1 MNTKRPRSVQ
11 EEDHNDEIGLRSQID
26 AIALQI
32 TTHEKVLED
41 ARDTSA
47 ETQLTLLRQIYHLRK
62 QSNDLYEQLNDALE
76 KKRLGKI
83 INGLIYDVGYLW
95 SYIADDCDR

>member
-1 MNTKRPRSVQ
+1 MNSSIETRNKKRPRSVQ

-26 AIALQI
+26 AITVQI

-41 ARDTSA
+41 VRDTSA
-47 ETQLTLLRQIYHLRK
+47 ETQLLREINHLRK
-62 QSNDLYEQLNDALE
+62 QKEQLKDALE

-83 INGLIYDVGYLW
+83 INGLIFDVGYFVVLH
-95 SYIADDCDR
+95 CR

>member
-1 MNTKRPRSVQ
+1 MNSSKRPRSAQ
-11 EEDHNDEIGLRSQID
+11 EEDHNDENGLQAQID
-26 AIALQI
+26 AITVQI
-32 TTHEKVLED
+32 TTHERVLEG
-41 ARDTSA
+41 RDTSA

-62 QSNDLYEQLNDALE
+62 QLIDLYDQLNDALE

-95 SYIADDCDR
+95 SYIADD

>member
-11 EEDHNDEIGLRSQID
+11 EEDHNDEIGLQAQID

-32 TTHEKVLED
+32 TTHERVLD

-47 ETQLTLLRQIYHLRK
+47 ETQLALLRQIYHLRK

-76 KKRLGKI
+76 KKRLGNI